1 MKVAILGGTGDQGFG
16 LALRLA
22 KNNKIIIGS
31 RKKEKAE
38 EAAKRAKEILKQRGI
53 EADIIGLENKDAAKE
68 GDVVILSLPYEY
80 TLSTIKQLKEEL
92 KGKIVVSI
100 GVPLATAIGDKPT
113 RLLFPPDGS
122 VAEMVQN
129 VLKESKVVSAFQN
142 ICHAVLEDLDNPV
155 DCDILVCGNDEEAK
169 KVVIELANQIDGV
182 RAIDCGNLEKS
193 RIIEAITPLLIGLNI
208 KYKSKGTGIR
218 ITNLHI

>member
-1 MKVAILGGTGDQGFG
+1 MKVAILGGTGEQGFG

-68 GDVVILSLPYEY
+68 GEVVILSLPYEY
-80 TLSTIKQLKEEL
+80 TLSTIKQLREEL

-142 ICHAVLEDLDNPV
+142 VCHAVLEDLDNPV
-155 DCDILVCGNDEEAK
+155 DCDILVCGNDDEAK
-169 KVVIELANQIDGV
+169 RVVIDLANQIDGV

-218 ITNLHI
+218 ITNLDI

>member
-1 MKVAILGGTGDQGFG
+1 MKIAILGGTGDQGFG

-38 EAAKRAKEILKQRGI
+38 EAAKKAKEILKQRGI
-53 EADIIGLENKDAAKE
+53 EADIIGLENKEAAKE

-142 ICHAVLEDLDNPV
+142 VCHAVLEDLDNPV

-169 KVVIELANQIDGV
+169 KVVIDLANQINGV

-218 ITNLHI
+218 ITNLDI

>member
-1 MKVAILGGTGDQGFG
+1 MKIAILGGTGDQGFG

-38 EAAKRAKEILKQRGI
+38 EAAKKAKEILKQRGI

-142 ICHAVLEDLDNPV
+142 VCHAVLEDLDNPV

-169 KVVIELANQIDGV
+169 KVVIDLANQIDGV

-218 ITNLHI
+218 ITNLEI

>member
-1 MKVAILGGTGDQGFG
+1 MKIAILGGTGDQGFG

-38 EAAKRAKEILKQRGI
+38 EAAKKAKEILKQRGI
-53 EADIIGLENKDAAKE
+53 EADIIGLENKEAAKE

-142 ICHAVLEDLDNPV
+142 VCHAVLEDLDNPV

-169 KVVIELANQIDGV
+169 KVVIDLANQINGV

-218 ITNLHI
+218 ITNLEI

>member
-1 MKVAILGGTGDQGFG
+1 MKIAILGGTGDQGFG

-38 EAAKRAKEILKQRGI
+38 EAAKKAKEILKQRGI

-122 VAEMVQN
+122 VAEMVLN

-142 ICHAVLEDLDNPV
+142 VCHAVLEDLDNPV

-169 KVVIELANQIDGV
+169 KVVIDLANQIDGV

-218 ITNLHI
+218 ITNLEI

>member
-1 MKVAILGGTGDQGFG
+1 MKIAILGGTGDQGFG

-22 KNNKIIIGS
+22 KNNKIIIVS

-68 GDVVILSLPYEY
+68 GDVVILSIPYEH

-129 VLKESKVVSAFQN
+129 VLKDSKVVSAFQN
-142 ICHAVLEDLDNPV
+142 VCHAVLEDLDNPV

-169 KVVIELANQIDGV
+169 KVVIDLANQIEGV

-218 ITNLHI
+218 ITNLEL

>member
-1 MKVAILGGTGDQGFG
+1 MKIAILGGTGDQGFG

-38 EAAKRAKEILKQRGI
+38 EAAKKAKEILKQRGI

-113 RLLFPPDGS
+113 RLLFPQMG
-122 VAEMVQN
+122 QL
-129 VLKESKVVSAFQN
+129 LKWFKM
-142 ICHAVLEDLDNPV
+142 
-155 DCDILVCGNDEEAK
+155 
-169 KVVIELANQIDGV
+169 
-182 RAIDCGNLEKS
+182 
-193 RIIEAITPLLIGLNI
+193 
-208 KYKSKGTGIR
+208 Y
-218 ITNLHI
+218 

>member
-1 MKVAILGGTGDQGFG
+1 MKIAILGGTGDQGFG

-38 EAAKRAKEILKQRGI
+38 EAAKKAKEILKQRGI
-53 EADIIGLENKDAAKE
+53 EADIIGLENKEAAKE
-68 GDVVILSLPYEY
+68 GDVVILSIPYEY

-142 ICHAVLEDLDNPV
+142 VCHAVLEDLDNPV

-169 KVVIELANQIDGV
+169 KVVIDLANQINGV

-218 ITNLHI
+218 ITNLDI

>member
-31 RKKEKAE
+31 RKKERAE
-38 EAAKRAKEILKQRGI
+38 EAAKKAKEILKQRGI
-53 EADIIGLENKDAAKE
+53 EADIIGLENKEAAKE

-142 ICHAVLEDLDNPV
+142 VCHAVLEDLDNPV

-169 KVVIELANQIDGV
+169 KVVIDLANQIDGV

-218 ITNLHI
+218 ITNLEI

>member
-1 MKVAILGGTGDQGFG
+1 MKISILGGTGDQGFG
-16 LALRLA
+16 LALRLG

-53 EADIIGLENKDAAKE
+53 EADIVGLENKDAAKE
-68 GDVVILSLPYEY
+68 GDVVILSIPYEY

-100 GVPLATAIGDKPT
+100 GVPLATVIGDKPT

-122 VAEMVQN
+122 VAEMIQN

-169 KVVIELANQIDGV
+169 KVVINLANQIEGV

-193 RIIEAITPLLIGLNI
+193 RIIEAITPLLIALNI

-218 ITNLHI
+218 ITNLEI

>member
-1 MKVAILGGTGDQGFG
+1 MKIAILGGTGDQGFG

-38 EAAKRAKEILKQRGI
+38 EAAKKAKEILKQRGI
-53 EADIIGLENKDAAKE
+53 EADIIGLENKEAAKE
-68 GDVVILSLPYEY
+68 GDVVILSIPYEY

-142 ICHAVLEDLDNPV
+142 VCHAVLEDLDNPV

-169 KVVIELANQIDGV
+169 KVVIDLANQIDGV

-218 ITNLHI
+218 ITNLDI

>member
-1 MKVAILGGTGDQGFG
+1 LGGTGDQGFG

-38 EAAKRAKEILKQRGI
+38 EAAKKAKEILNQREI
-53 EADIIGLENKDAAKE
+53 EADIIGLENKEAAKE

-142 ICHAVLEDLDNPV
+142 VCHAVLEDLDNPV

-169 KVVIELANQIDGV
+169 KVVIDLANQINGV

-218 ITNLHI
+218 ITNLEI

>member
-31 RKKEKAE
+31 RKKERAE
-38 EAAKRAKEILKQRGI
+38 EAAKKAKEILKHRGI
-53 EADIIGLENKDAAKE
+53 EADIIGLENKEAAKE
-68 GDVVILSLPYEY
+68 GDVVILSIPYEH
-80 TLSTIKQLKEEL
+80 TLSTIKQLKDEL

-142 ICHAVLEDLDNPV
+142 VCHAVLEDLENPV
-155 DCDILVCGNDEEAK
+155 DCDVLVCGDDEEAK
-169 KVVIELANQIDGV
+169 KVVIDLANQIDGV

-218 ITNLHI
+218 ITNLDI

>member
-1 MKVAILGGTGDQGFG
+1 MKIAILGGTGDQGFG

-22 KNNKIIIGS
+22 KNNKIKIGS

-68 GDVVILSLPYEY
+68 GDVVILSIPYEH

-129 VLKESKVVSAFQN
+129 VLKDSKVVSAFQN
-142 ICHAVLEDLDNPV
+142 VCHAVLEDLDNPV

-169 KVVIELANQIDGV
+169 KVVIDLANQIEGV

-193 RIIEAITPLLIGLNI
+193 RIIEAITPLLIALNI

-218 ITNLHI
+218 ITNLEL